1 MEAKADEKAVILAKA
16 KELIDEPVKVPHVYT
31 DLPKDEEEEDRDEV
45 LEKVMADLQAYN

>member
-31 DLPKDEEEEDRDEV
+31 DLPKDEEEDRDEV